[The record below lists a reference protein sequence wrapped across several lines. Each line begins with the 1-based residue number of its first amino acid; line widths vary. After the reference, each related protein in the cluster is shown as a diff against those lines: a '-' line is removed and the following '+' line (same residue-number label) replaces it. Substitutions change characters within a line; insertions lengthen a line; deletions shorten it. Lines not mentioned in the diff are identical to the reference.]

1 LATWLTSSTLSLPNA
16 DQIRWAYLATPT
28 NFKTLATNGYGTPSK
43 FLSSNGLTSVFNC
56 QNRLCAV
63 DVSKETI
70 SLVAKEQS
78 VDGFDSAWIVL
89 NNMRY
94 LIAGVKSQ
102 LVSLRP
108 L

>member
-1 LATWLTSSTLSLPNA
+1 
-16 DQIRWAYLATPT
+16 
-28 NFKTLATNGYGTPSK
+28 
-43 FLSSNGLTSVFNC
+43 LSSDGSTSVFNC
-56 QNRLCAV
+56 QSRLCAV
-63 DVSKETI
+63 DIAKGAL

-89 NNMRY
+89 NKVRY
-94 LIAGVKSQ
+94 LISGVKNQ